1 MEGRTFAERLTYSGV
16 NMQGQFELEE
26 LEQLHKFLIKEIT
39 AQYGAPAAVKVR
51 RHHSSEITSR
61 SSSKRIFTP
70 PAMAGRLW
78 PMLRLLLPSHDLK
91 CHRYRSA
98 RSWARRLCTW
108 SSTAR

>member
-51 RHHSSEITSR
+51 RYSSEMTSEQQQTHLHP
-61 SSSKRIFTP
+61 SCY
-70 PAMAGRLW
+70 GR
-78 PMLRLLLPSHDLK
+78 
-91 CHRYRSA
+91 
-98 RSWARRLCTW
+98 
-108 SSTAR
+108 